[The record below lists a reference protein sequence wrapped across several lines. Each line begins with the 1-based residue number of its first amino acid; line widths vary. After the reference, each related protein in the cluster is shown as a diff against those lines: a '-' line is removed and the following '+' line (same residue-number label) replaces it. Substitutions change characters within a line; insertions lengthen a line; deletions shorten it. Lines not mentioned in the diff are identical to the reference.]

1 MTSGT
6 IKLLAALGAAIA
18 LASCATEVPPAAGMA
33 EPAEL
38 PSAVSAAAETPRA
51 APAAPAGLTA
61 SGGDRSIS
69 LTWNDPGDA
78 GIVSYEFRVRAPE
91 DSDWR
96 RWRVMVDS
104 SPTTTSHL
112 LPNLTAGVR
121 YRVQVRARNAAGAG
135 PAAEAAA
142 TAQPVAAPAATAQPV
157 TAPAP
162 PKGLTAS
169 GGDRSISLA
178 WDDPGDASIS
188 GYQFRARPSR
198 DPDWPSWGTMAG
210 STYRTTSYTLLRGL
224 ANGALYDVQVRA
236 RNAAG
241 AGPAS
246 GASATPRPPA
256 PSGVPPAAPAGLAAQ
271 AGDASI
277 SLAWDD
283 PGDASI
289 SGYEFRVRVA
299 ADADWRNWRPVA
311 ASTYLTTSHALR
323 GLTNGALYRVQVR
336 ARNAAGAGEAS
347 ETAATPGV
355 RDARGK

>member
-18 LASCATEVPPAAGMA
+18 LASCATEVPPPAGMA

-51 APAAPAGLTA
+51 APAAPAPPAGLTA
-61 SGGDRSIS
+61 VGGDRSIS

-78 GIVSYEFRVRAPE
+78 GIVSYEFRVRAPN

-135 PAAEAAA
+135 AAAEAAA
-142 TAQPVAAPAATAQPV
+142 TAQPVMAPAATAQRV

-169 GGDRSISLA
+169 GGDRSISL
-178 WDDPGDASIS
+178 G
-188 GYQFRARPSR
+188 
-198 DPDWPSWGTMAG
+198 
-210 STYRTTSYTLLRGL
+210 
-224 ANGALYDVQVRA
+224 
-236 RNAAG
+236 
-241 AGPAS
+241 
-246 GASATPRPPA
+246 
-256 PSGVPPAAPAGLAAQ
+256 
-271 AGDASI
+271 
-277 SLAWDD
+277 WDD

-299 ADADWRNWRPVA
+299 VDADWRNWRPVA
-311 ASTYLTTSHALR
+311 VSTYLTNSHELR

-336 ARNAAGAGEAS
+336 ALNAAGAGEAS
-347 ETAATPGV
+347 ETSATPGA